1 MTRRILAIMVAI
13 VFAAVG
19 TAGVLFYALSADQ
32 RARSSIEGVIVAVA
46 DKRIPLGTSGAR
58 IRAENLF
65 RLERLPKGSV
75 PTDALPDVSSEL
87 DKLVVTS
94 NIAPGQVLMLA
105 MFGEQSRVTSGLNL
119 PDGMMAVTVETG
131 APEQVAGYVRPGSHI
146 TVFLTYNLLDDQLK
160 ETKIQRTRVLLA
172 DVEVLSVGT
181 YQPARTTNGSS
192 DTTGSTSTTS
202 RSGSL
207 LVTVAVSQTDA
218 ERLIEGLHT
227 GKLYLGLLSDAID
240 VTPGGGVDN
249 TDSGGGTTPLFR

>member
-94 NIAPGQVLMLA
+94 NVAPGQVLMLA

-131 APEQVAGYVRPGSHI
+131 APQQVAGYVRPGSHI
-146 TVFLTYNLLDDQLK
+146 AVFLTYNLLDEQQK
-160 ETKIQRTRVLLA
+160 ETKVQRTRVLIA

-181 YQPARTTNGSS
+181 YQPARTANGAS
-192 DTTGSTSTTS
+192 DTGSTSATS
-202 RSGSL
+202 GNGSL
-207 LVTVAVSQTDA
+207 LVTLAVSQADA

-240 VTPGGGVDN
+240 VKPGGGVDN